1 MRTLRQYWGK
11 FFSRPRKPLRPGDHL
26 AASPEELESES
37 LCSRFESSRG
47 TDSRKILGLETRLA
61 ELESERNQERYK
73 TQALENTLAE
83 TASRLEKTDLQV
95 KELQV
100 NSVEQAKRIEAS
112 LSEANS
118 RLEDTGNYIRELEDR
133 LKNERQDYLSVLQ
146 DILGRLRKQD
156 LRMNWMM
163 SAAGAALLL
172 GAVAGVILIWEMQ
185 RNATLL
191 SSMSKDLKGLAT
203 SMNGHLSLQHKPKE
217 EQQQLALPTTSS
229 GTSDTVTANPQA
241 TQSSKT
247 TISKDAPN
255 PVLDASHNR
264 GRERMQQAT
273 RADAKGFFERN
284 AELEGVVSLP
294 SGVQYRVVKPGS
306 GRSPSLSDKVE
317 VAYVGIKTDGT
328 IFDETYNDGKPLTF
342 SMKELLPGWQ
352 EVLLKME
359 EGAEFEL
366 YVPPNLA
373 TKGGVRKRSMLG
385 FQPKLY
391 LIELLQVVKEAAIE
405 PDAQGN

>member
-118 RLEDTGNYIRELEDR
+118 RLEDKGNYIRELEDR

-217 EQQQLALPTTSS
+217 EQQQLADDVLVA
-229 GTSDTVTANPQA
+229 DQA
-241 TQSSKT
+241 
-247 TISKDAPN
+247 
-255 PVLDASHNR
+255 H
-264 GRERMQQAT
+264 
-273 RADAKGFFERN
+273 
-284 AELEGVVSLP
+284 
-294 SGVQYRVVKPGS
+294 
-306 GRSPSLSDKVE
+306 
-317 VAYVGIKTDGT
+317 
-328 IFDETYNDGKPLTF
+328 
-342 SMKELLPGWQ
+342 
-352 EVLLKME
+352 
-359 EGAEFEL
+359 
-366 YVPPNLA
+366 
-373 TKGGVRKRSMLG
+373 
-385 FQPKLY
+385 
-391 LIELLQVVKEAAIE
+391 
-405 PDAQGN
+405 